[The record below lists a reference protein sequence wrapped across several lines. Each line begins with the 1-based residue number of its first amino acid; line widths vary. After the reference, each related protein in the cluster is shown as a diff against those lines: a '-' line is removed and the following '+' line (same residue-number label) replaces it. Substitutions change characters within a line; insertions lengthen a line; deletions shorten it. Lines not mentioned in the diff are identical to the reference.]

1 MINCCKTPNQFE
13 FLSFRKKGVI
23 YDKIHEKRE
32 TIRPLKLKK
41 NSHIFFLYGQI
52 FFKSQVF
59 ILFTIL
65 NNMKR
70 KKSGVSRLFFS
81 LYTIKLRKEPQKT
94 GLFLF
99 AFQQTNLY
107 ERKTMSKLFI
117 HHLKITF
124 HLKSHK
130 VFV

>member
-1 MINCCKTPNQFE
+1 VINCCKTPNQFE

-23 YDKIHEKRE
+23 YDKIPEKRE

-94 GLFLF
+94 GFFYLPFSKR
-99 AFQQTNLY
+99 TSMK
-107 ERKTMSKLFI
+107 ERLCQNFSFTILKLLFI
-117 HHLKITF
+117 
-124 HLKSHK
+124 
-130 VFV
+130 